1 MRLEALSVLPF
12 GPQLAI
18 ILLLIAIEIAP
29 ILVKLLSP
37 YGPYDH
43 LLKTIEYDFE
53 IDEITSVNMRNQQ
66 LNNKL
71 TVMASIEQ
79 DKVDQEL
86 KNNEGAMKLIGEAH
100 LEIVKTQLEVW
111 VDEEKDKIRKEGQ
124 AKMVKFDE
132 D

>member
-1 MRLEALSVLPF
+1 
-12 GPQLAI
+12 
-18 ILLLIAIEIAP
+18 
-29 ILVKLLSP
+29 
-37 YGPYDH
+37 
-43 LLKTIEYDFE
+43 
-53 IDEITSVNMRNQQ
+53 
-66 LNNKL
+66 
-71 TVMASIEQ
+71 MASIEQ